1 MIEKSTV
8 ELLDI
13 FIDLVKIEPEDENG
27 QRRFRLPRNEVDEHN
42 WRLEFELPID
52 KYDWLRFD
60 TIFQQVYQY
69 PETKR
74 EQLRMYKLP
83 SNRINLF

>member
-13 FIDLVKIEPEDENG
+13 FIDVINIHPKDADG
-27 QRRFRLPRNEVDEHN
+27 QRRFRLSRNEVNDSN
-42 WRLEFELPID
+42 WKTEFELPID

-69 PETKR
+69 PEAKR
-74 EQLRMYKLP
+74 EQLCM
-83 SNRINLF
+83 